1 MKNTP
6 LISKGMLLPFVLLT
20 LCFAAWGTAANMTD
34 PLVKVFSKIFTM
46 TNLQSSLVQFCYY
59 GAYFCLALPAAFINK
74 RFSYK
79 TGVLTGLGFA
89 AAGAFLF
96 YPASQSMT
104 FGYFLGALFVLAAGL
119 SILETSA
126 NPYVMAMGPNNNA
139 ARRLNLAQ
147 AFNPVGTNIGVFLAA
162 TLILPNLNAA
172 SAQERLAMTQEQ
184 LSAIQTAEL
193 DAVMT
198 PYVGMACVLVLI
210 WFAIA
215 WTKTPVETTSS
226 TPDRKVNFRAT
237 IKRLTSNKHYRFG
250 VIAQFFNVAA
260 QTCVWTFTIQYVMEA
275 MSTDEVAGGQV
286 LQYSMI
292 TFLISRFAMTWL
304 MGFMRASK
312 LLAAMSTTAILLCTY
327 AALVPDVSGVW
338 ALVAVS
344 ACLSLMFPTIY
355 AISLH
360 GLGED
365 TKFGAA
371 GLVMAILGGA
381 LMPMLQGAIIDN
393 YGTAISYIVP
403 ALCFAVV
410 GAYAM
415 LDLRSFDRQSQFA
428 SA

>member
-237 IKRLTSNKHYRFG
+237 IKRLASNKHYRFG